1 MMVYFNDVV
10 LLLTVSMNI
19 NWSERFDDKI
29 INWSVYKCMCV
40 YVVQIGGFL
49 YLFRQQ
55 WISTTTTVRIT
66 RREKANGWKEMSLL
80 SKHFVRSFFFVEIM
94 ADRFLAAT
102 LILLT
107 PSFTQMLH
115 TVSGYFVASLKNC
128 CACVRW
134 GRRQGRNTTWGYLCR
149 ISWWVSKLRVFF
161 PD

>member
-55 WISTTTTVRIT
+55 WISPTTTVRIT

-115 TVSGYFVASLKNC
+115 THCLWLFCGQFKELLC
-128 CACVRW
+128 MFLFDGGD
-134 GRRQGRNTTWGYLCR
+134 GRGEILLGG
-149 ISWWVSKLRVFF
+149 ISVESVGGLVN
-161 PD
+161 